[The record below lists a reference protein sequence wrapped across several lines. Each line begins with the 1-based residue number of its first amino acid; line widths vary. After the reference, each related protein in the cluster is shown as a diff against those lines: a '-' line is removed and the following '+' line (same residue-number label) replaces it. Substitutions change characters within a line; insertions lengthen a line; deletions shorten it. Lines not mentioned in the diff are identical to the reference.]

1 MAVSQPELGS
11 LIPGLRPSGRGRGLE
26 THGFGEH
33 PVQEVPDMP
42 GKKLSL
48 PRRVQIGD
56 ITVRDGL
63 QPLEHFFPTDQK
75 VALAEDLILAGFK
88 DLELTNFGHPRF
100 LPQFKDVEEVLD
112 RIFQSERVGSQLK
125 QNGGGV
131 EIHVVT
137 INERAVDRAIEYK
150 SKRGYG
156 PDYVLQMVST
166 DENHHR
172 VNAGNSVAEYL
183 EMSGRCIE
191 KAHAAGMKFCGTVS
205 TIWGSPMRGS
215 RGTMLGKGVE
225 YSKAYL
231 ELGAD
236 YIEQADHD
244 GSADP
249 QRVYEYFTM
258 ILDPEIMGKWAD
270 PKYHLAH
277 FHTSRGM
284 GLANYLAALQA
295 GVTMF
300 ETTVSSQGGQP
311 ANKMD
316 GVYIGGTGTYYHES
330 HLLSGLVSTEDFV
343 VMCEAMGIDT
353 GIDIDKLL
361 ALGKRFVTDYLDIK
375 PADRARMISNVAD
388 YTGLA
393 PERLGL
399 LGDDD
404 SELDV
409 LKDEATAHV
418 VDPGDE
424 EADEAARRVHAS
436 IDTLRM
442 YLRMKRWS
450 FARSE
455 SIVAG
460 PPPSPHLAHL
470 FAD

>member
-1 MAVSQPELGS
+1 V
-11 LIPGLRPSGRGRGLE
+11 
-26 THGFGEH
+26 
-33 PVQEVPDMP
+33 P

-48 PRRVQIGD
+48 PKRVQIGD

-75 VALAEDLILAGFK
+75 VALAEELILAGFK
-88 DLELTNFGHPRF
+88 DLEVTNFGHPKF
-100 LPQFKDVEEVLD
+100 LPQFKDVEQVLD
-112 RIFQSERVGSQLK
+112 RLFQSERVGSMLK
-125 QNGGGV
+125 QNGGDV

-137 INERAVDRAIEYK
+137 INEKAVDRAIEFK
-150 SKRGYG
+150 ANRGYG

-215 RGTMLGKGVE
+215 RGTMLEKGVE

-231 ELGAD
+231 DLGAD

-258 ILDPEIMGKWAD
+258 ILDPEYMGKWAD

-316 GVYIGGTGTYYHES
+316 GVYIGGTGNYYHES

-353 GIDIDKLL
+353 GIDIPKLL
-361 ALGKRFVTDYLDIK
+361 ALGKRFVSDYLDIS
-375 PADRARMISNVAD
+375 PADKARMLANVSEF
-388 YTGLA
+388 TGIA
-393 PERLGL
+393 TERLAK
-399 LGDDD
+399 LGDDA
-404 SELDV
+404 SEIDV
-409 LKDEATAHV
+409 LKAEAAAHAAF
-418 VDPGDE
+418 DGDE
-424 EADEAARRVHAS
+424 NPDGTARRAHAAV
-436 IDTLRM
+436 DTVRM
-442 YLRMKRWS
+442 YLRMGRWS

-470 FAD
+470 FE